1 MPLTNRTKVKTNK
14 QKNQEHD
21 DRMSAKVRPKPV
33 AYEFEALQ
41 AIMRQWVKAHE

>member
-1 MPLTNRTKVKTNK
+1 MKTNK

-21 DRMSAKVRPKPV
+21 ARMSAKVRPKPV

-41 AIMRQWVKAHE
+41 AILKQWVKAHE